1 MDAVDGAQLNV
12 VLMNVFDVADD
23 HVVESEALKPVP
35 DAVAVVP
42 PKLAPVPLSFVMPA
56 SPPKRS
62 PP

>member
-1 MDAVDGAQLNV
+1 MF
-12 VLMNVFDVADD
+12 MNVFDVADD

-56 SPPKRS
+56 VVPKRS
-62 PP
+62 PPW